1 MIASKKLIGSAL
13 CLATALFAANSAMA
27 QSATANAAAGAKAA
41 TPEQI
46 FAHWDKDKNSGLSL
60 EEFKAGWQEI
70 QMGQLVRKL
79 HANFVAMDSNK
90 SGALEANEFANLEVV
105 KKSKT
110 PVQMAAFDTD
120 KNQKLD
126 FKEYVGMLKALS
138 PTKR

>member
-1 MIASKKLIGSAL
+1 MRFGKTLI
-13 CLATALFAANSAMA
+13 ATALCVSLVGV
-27 QSATANAAAGAKAA
+27 AAAQTAA
-41 TPEQI
+41 GTKTAGSSAPASPEQI
-46 FAHWDKDKNSGLSL
+46 FAHWDKDKNSSLSL

-79 HANFVAMDSNK
+79 HGNFVAMDSNK
-90 SGALEANEFANLEVV
+90 SGALEANEFANLEIV

-110 PVQMAAFDTD
+110 PVQMATFDAD